1 MVLAITPLDMQEFE
15 RRKSGAITE
24 QSDDDLVQSA
34 RSDPRAFAP
43 LYQRYVSPIYR
54 YCYVRLGHRESAED
68 ATSEVFMKALRGLD
82 SYRGGVFAA
91 WLFKIA
97 QNVVI
102 DFQRRIRPLAPV
114 EAAGDPVDPGPSPE
128 EHAVARD
135 DAATLR
141 RAMARLAEDQRTV
154 LDLQLAGWSGDR
166 IAASLGRSV
175 DAVKMLRH
183 RGVTR
188 LREILAEDTG
198 SLGGQR

>member
-54 YCYVRLGHRESAED
+54 YCYVRLGNRESAED

-114 EAAGDPVDPGPSPE
+114 EAAGDPADPGPSPE